1 MGVWGGEQKST
12 WADLENQKPVFFQH
26 PSLSLTSVV
35 LSRLP
40 ASWSGN
46 LKNHGLPAP
55 RVHREALRP
64 GGASRAAQHPG
75 TGAGGGRG
83 AGIRLHGR
91 PRWSQTCDGSLSSG
105 RHRAGHSTC
114 LSLVLTTGRALLR
127 NRHITEWRGPWTR
140 DSCLLLRLLSKEDA
154 AGPWVPVSP
163 HPRDLSGRDRGR
175 RPNPRGR
182 GKALAFVPSS
192 LPARASHLH
201 RTCLPQAVLWLPPG
215 ATLSAYWAW
224 RFTSAPLPR
233 GSGAAVTLALL
244 TVRVLLQAGE
254 PLFAHVHRA
263 LPACRALVSAGP
275 LPAAPALATTPKQ
288 PKARP
293 SSVVRLGSSCRS
305 KNVSQM

>member
-1 MGVWGGEQKST
+1 MSSPGCPPLGLETLKITDFQLHAST
-12 WADLENQKPVFFQH
+12 VKRYGLGAHRGRLNIQVPV
-26 PSLSLTSVV
+26 
-35 LSRLP
+35 
-40 ASWSGN
+40 
-46 LKNHGLPAP
+46 
-55 RVHREALRP
+55 P
-64 GGASRAAQHPG
+64 GGG
-75 TGAGGGRG
+75 WG
-83 AGIRLHGR
+83 AGIRLHGW

-105 RHRAGHSTC
+105 RHWAGHSTC

-154 AGPWVPVSP
+154 AGPWVLVSP
-163 HPRDLSGRDRGR
+163 RPRDLSRRHRGR

-182 GKALAFVPSS
+182 EQALAFVPSS

-201 RTCLPQAVLWLPPG
+201 CTCFLQAVLWLPPG
-215 ATLSAYWAW
+215 AMLSACWAW
-224 RFTSAPLPR
+224 RFTSAPPPR

-244 TVRVLLQAGE
+244 TVRVLPQASE

-288 PKARP
+288 PNARP

-305 KNVSQM
+305 KNVS